1 MKIES
6 VIIGTLCVCVFML
19 YVEPQEVS
27 LKFKQTK
34 KYLGQRQWKVQTA
47 TTDRLLM
54 SVIYIYGNY
63 QGCVGRQ
70 THLKRGYTA
79 SLWRKSVEK

>member
-6 VIIGTLCVCVFML
+6 VIIGTLCVFML

-27 LKFKQTK
+27 LKFKQTE

-54 SVIYIYGNY
+54 GVIYIYGNY
-63 QGCVGRQ
+63 QGCVGR
-70 THLKRGYTA
+70 
-79 SLWRKSVEK
+79 